1 MSKRKSYSVYFKL
14 KVLEEL
20 DAGMK
25 KTICQKLKIA
35 PSTLSTF
42 IKDEDKLERARD
54 GDHISSKAKILGL
67 PFLMTLTKLCT
78 YG

>member
-25 KTICQKLKIA
+25 KKTNCQKHKIA

-42 IKDEDKLERARD
+42 IKDKDKLERARD
-54 GDHISSKAKILGL
+54 GDHIS
-67 PFLMTLTKLCT
+67 
-78 YG
+78 